1 MLRMCSL
8 CRSGSLDVSEE
19 LGRGR
24 RTRDSKRDGYTDLTE
39 RQFNYLLR
47 EGNLPPSAA
56 KKQGR
61 ENGVEDPQPSGPKK
75 RRKKERKPSEELVLR
90 EAQLPVARVGEM
102 IVGAGYIMEK
112 QVGEGHVA
120 PAPERHLTPPSIAV
134 WQENGPLRAGTEQD
148 GPGVGSPHIRPQV
161 LPGVAIVRAPA
172 VNSPTAPG
180 VLPKSGGF
188 EQTGTDVKQSG
199 NQVPP
204 AQTKRPA
211 TASPPA
217 ADESDEDLPL
227 CALRPPP
234 SKKPKRV
241 AATSPPSKTPQS
253 VPPPSPAGALALP
266 SPTKGALSGGVSRQ
280 RPMVASDGRT
290 ECGQSVKVAVSVNGP
305 SSQLPVQIG
314 EGAPSASNG
323 ASLPKNG
330 PTPPGLSFV
339 NSSSQEHVQLL
350 GNSIS
355 PGTGLGSVG
364 VEPTQVSKQGGISE
378 AVPAV
383 AVENGDKSGPSMYGT
398 MARDVSARQ
407 LGLPEEPKSPPDG
420 IHNSE
425 AFPTFEARDSL
436 AKGQRLLAELRLAAN
451 AASPSSPDSAVT
463 GVLKKPPDSSKPA
476 TVVEQSLDNQETR
489 SQNLHE
495 AVSKPGQV
503 PLADVSQLDAM
514 HAPKANSK
522 DESALRTNGLAAE
535 ASAGLSKP
543 VLRKGLKRRRALC
556 WTAEEAFEWSEEDV
570 EEPDVRKK
578 HVGSPSGSP
587 PVTPE
592 ADVSSP
598 ESRMK
603 PDANGLTAGIG
614 DASNGRP
621 LSSARSSATE
631 VMRVAAE
638 AGGPFQNRESEKQG
652 RFDKESALLANGLE
666 EVGCNEEGG
675 WRGDGNIKG
684 APNMAPASPTFLQ
697 TSVVEHPGVH
707 KAPIPSSPT
716 RGQKAG
722 SFASPHVRSSRAYSL
737 SPGLR
742 VDGGSGSGTPDS
754 VVSEA
759 SLRAAHSVVGN
770 LVDSMSVDGITPC
783 KITYSRAL

>member
-24 RTRDSKRDGYTDLTE
+24 RIRESKRDGYTDLTE

-47 EGNLPPSAA
+47 EGNLPPSAF

-61 ENGVEDPQPSGPKK
+61 ENGAEEPQPLGPKK
-75 RRKKERKPSEELVLR
+75 RRKKEQKPSEELVLR
-90 EAQLPVARVGEM
+90 EAQLPVDRVGEM
-102 IVGAGYIMEK
+102 TVGPGYKMEK

-134 WQENGPLRAGTEQD
+134 WQKNGPLRAGTEQD
-148 GPGVGSPHIRPQV
+148 GPGVGYIRPQV

-172 VNSPTAPG
+172 VSSPMAPG
-180 VLPKSGGF
+180 VLPIAGGC

-199 NQVPP
+199 KQVPP
-204 AQTKRPA
+204 AQNKRPA

-234 SKKPKRV
+234 SKKPKRSD
-241 AATSPPSKTPQS
+241 ATQPPSKSPQS

-266 SPTKGALSGGVSRQ
+266 SPTKGGLSGGVSRQ
-280 RPMVASDGRT
+280 LPPAASGGAT
-290 ECGQSVKVAVSVNGP
+290 ESMQSVKVPVSANGP

-314 EGAPSASNG
+314 GGAPSASNG
-323 ASLPKNG
+323 ALLPEDG

-350 GNSIS
+350 GSGIS

-364 VEPTQVSKQGGISE
+364 VEPTQVSKQGGITE
-378 AVPAV
+378 AAPAV
-383 AVENGDKSGPSMYGT
+383 GCESSAKSGASMFGT
-398 MARDVSARQ
+398 MAGDVTARQ
-407 LGLPEEPKSPPDG
+407 LGLPGEPRSPPERV
-420 IHNSE
+420 HSSE
-425 AFPTFEARDSL
+425 AFPKLEVRNSSAG
-436 AKGQRLLAELRLAAN
+436 GQRPLAELRLAAN
-451 AASPSSPDSAVT
+451 AASPSSPDCAGVLT
-463 GVLKKPPDSSKPA
+463 GVAEKPPDSSKPA
-476 TVVEQSLDNQETR
+476 SVVEQSIDSQETR

-503 PLADVSQLDAM
+503 SLADMSQLDAM
-514 HAPKANSK
+514 HAPKGYST
-522 DESALRTNGLAAE
+522 DESALKSNGLTAE

-570 EEPDVRKK
+570 EEPDVRKE

-587 PVTPE
+587 PVAHE

-598 ESRMK
+598 SGMET
-603 PDANGLTAGIG
+603 DANGLAAGIG
-614 DASNGRP
+614 NASNGRP
-621 LSSARSSATE
+621 RSSARNSAPE
-631 VMRVAAE
+631 VMGVSAD
-638 AGGPFQNRESEKQG
+638 AGGPLQNRDSEKQG
-652 RFDKESALLANGLE
+652 RFDKKSALLANGPE
-666 EVGCNEEGG
+666 EVSCGEEGG
-675 WRGDGNIKG
+675 WRGDGNSNG
-684 APNMAPASPTFLQ
+684 APNMVRASPTFLQ
-697 TSVVEHPGVH
+697 SSVIEHPGVH
-707 KAPIPSSPT
+707 KAPISSTPT

-722 SFASPHVRSSRAYSL
+722 GFASPHVPSGRAYSL